1 MTINNRKW
9 GARQFATDQ
18 RVDLRP
24 SGNDVRKGV
33 NVLNTSDPKNP
44 APNPFVQNQ
53 ATVSQGTKQTAS
65 SGKQG
70 TSNDSK

>member
-1 MTINNRKW
+1 MTTKK
-9 GARQFATDQ
+9 GKPTATQYLTDQ
-18 RVDLRP
+18 RVDLRA

-53 ATVSQGTKQTAS
+53 PGGSQGAKPGTG
-65 SGKQG
+65 GKQG
-70 TSNDSK
+70 TAKSDSK